1 MKFTLRAII
10 SLKRIR
16 RAVKE
21 KEGQVKP
28 QLTTDFYVHDKF
40 YYFP

>member
-1 MKFTLRAII
+1 MKFILRATI

-21 KEGQVKP
+21 RVGQVKP
-28 QLTTDFYVHDKF
+28 LLTTDFNVHGIF